1 MIALD
6 TNVLVRVLLD
16 DDPDQHDA
24 ARELLESLSIE
35 RPAWI
40 GPIVL
45 VETYWVL
52 TRVRKVSVEMVLS
65 AFRQLLGTPELV
77 CPRGLKEVLDAAAA
91 GADFADAMIDVGARD
106 AHART
111 VMTFDKRAAQHLG
124 WALLGTSGSR

>member
-1 MIALD
+1 MIGLD

-16 DDPDQHDA
+16 DDPDQHEA
-24 ARELLESLSIE
+24 ARDLLESLSIE

-40 GPIVL
+40 GPFVL

-52 TRVRKVSVEMVLS
+52 TRAGNVSAEMVLS
-65 AFRQLLGTPELV
+65 SFRQLLGTPELV

-106 AHART
+106 AHAST
-111 VMTFDKRAAQHLG
+111 VMTFHKRAAQHLG
-124 WALLGTSGSR
+124 WTLLGT